1 MFRIIRLLLS
11 ANEKNSLSNFEGKNS
26 QRNSVM
32 CELKKYTGKDA
43 KIDGSKVSDSWFP
56 EIDSDVFISHSHENE
71 KLALGLKYEIEKN
84 TFHKCFVDSS
94 VWGNSADL
102 LKDIDEEYCCSGT
115 NIYNYNERNYSTS
128 HVHMM
133 LSVALQKMIFK
144 SNFVIFLDT
153 PESISVKETVAFKTF
168 SPWIYSEISTAIQ
181 LYNFQSKLKN
191 EIQKSLLSEE
201 KQFSKL
207 QMSYSFDLSNFENI
221 KSLKNLLNIL
231 GKKAES
237 DL

>member
-1 MFRIIRLLLS
+1 MFRIIRLSLS
-11 ANEKNSLSNFEGKNS
+11 CNEKNSLSNFKGENS
-26 QRNSVM
+26 QKNSVM
-32 CELKKYTGKDA
+32 CELKKYTGKDVV
-43 KIDGSKVSDSWFP
+43 IDGSKVSDNWFP

-71 KLALGLKYEIEKN
+71 KLALGLKCEIEKN
-84 TFHKCFVDSS
+84 TPHKCFVDSS
-94 VWGNSADL
+94 VWGNSANL
-102 LKDIDEEYCCSGT
+102 LKEIDEEYCCSGT
-115 NIYNYNERNYSTS
+115 NTYNYNERNYSTS

-153 PESISVKETVAFKTF
+153 PESISVKETVASKTF
-168 SPWIYSEISTAIQ
+168 SPWIYSEISTVIQ
-181 LYNFQSKLKN
+181 LYNFQSKLKS
-191 EIQKSLLSEE
+191 EMLKSSLSEE

-221 KSLKNLLNIL
+221 KSLKNLLDIL
-231 GKKAES
+231 EKKAES